1 MTSLTRTFV
10 SVGAGMVS
18 GRVGLILG
26 AIFLPLAFPL
36 SLESSQPE
44 DTAITLGIL
53 ITLLFYGWI
62 HPLLEADGW

>member
-10 SVGAGMVS
+10 CIGAGIVS
-18 GRVGLILG
+18 GRVGLIAR

-44 DTAITLGIL
+44 NTAFTLAIL
-53 ITLLFYGWI
+53 ITMPHGDN
-62 HPLLEADGW
+62 PPS